1 MRRIRVLLV
10 SVCWVLWA
18 TMAGAQQTQERFWVL
33 WEHIEQTGSNCPN
46 ASTCNE
52 RRTYASRLFNPQNR
66 ENIYRLFGMLDF
78 QAAVR
83 GQKADHPDA
92 PRICQHHDPEVVL
105 GFDPEVLPLS
115 EKLDALRGLKGVALD
130 ITRLKA
136 PQGYEGN
143 FGAKLQVAFEERFKQ
158 AGIAILSEEERLN
171 APGQPKL
178 NIYFSNTNRAT
189 GCTYSVFASLSQTVL
204 LTRNL
209 QIKRAAG
216 TWSFSTG
223 PSQDFPNAVEYDAIL
238 RVADAFVRDFKMAQT
253 K

>member
-1 MRRIRVLLV
+1 MPRLLLLFLTV
-10 SVCWVLWA
+10 FWVFWA
-18 TMAGAQQTQERFWVL
+18 TMAAAQQAQERFWVL
-33 WEHIEQTGSNCPN
+33 WEHIERTGSNCPN
-46 ASTCNE
+46 ATTCTE

-78 QAAVR
+78 QAAAR

-105 GFDPEVLPLS
+105 GFDPEALPLS
-115 EKLDALRGLKGVALD
+115 EKLEALRGLTGVAFD

-136 PQGYEGN
+136 PQGFEGD
-143 FGAKLQVAFEERFKQ
+143 FGAKLQTAFEAQFKE
-158 AGIAILSEEERLN
+158 AGIAILSEEERLK

-209 QIKRAAG
+209 KTKLSAG

-223 PSQDFPNAVEYDAIL
+223 PSQDFPNAVEYDAVL
-238 RVADAFVRDFKMAQT
+238 RVADAFVRDFKKAQVQ
-253 K
+253 